1 MIPATIPSVRA
12 RMITASI
19 VSKGHERNEDAKS
32 MCLQGVLGRSI
43 ALVVV
48 PR

>member
-19 VSKGHERNEDAKS
+19 DFVKGHERNEDAKS

-43 ALVVV
+43 ALVV
-48 PR
+48 RS